1 MTPVVVVW
9 SLQQTITRRG
19 GLTYLLERFGFA
31 NRTARRA
38 TPVWFHAA
46 SVGEMRLATP
56 LISEALEHGVLVTCN
71 TPEAYRLASATFN
84 DKVTIRYCPLD
95 YPQSVKIFIKQH
107 QPSSVFVVETEVW
120 PELYEQCHRDGV
132 AIHIVNGRIS
142 DKTFR
147 SVLARRW
154 LYPGALKRVTAVW
167 AREAGDAKRFVA
179 MGCPPEKVHFT
190 GSLKMTRRVHERK
203 PENPLPHRDFTL
215 AISTHPGEERIITEV
230 WRGVSSTSLLV
241 LIPRHPPRVPSI
253 IKALESDGFK
263 VGRTSSLT
271 AVGADMGV
279 LVVDTIGEVDAY
291 CAHASFVFV
300 GGSMI
305 DAGGH
310 NVFEPLS
317 WGKAIIVGPYTQ
329 NFTAEVEYL
338 ISKQAISIVETD
350 EALYESWQKLA
361 HDLVFRER
369 LEACAREAY
378 SALPDRVG
386 DYIALINQAVKA
398 RG

>member
-1 MTPVVVVW
+1 MTPAIVFW
-9 SLQQTITRRG
+9 SLHQMITRHG

-31 NRTARRA
+31 KKTTRLA

-46 SVGEMRLATP
+46 SVGEIRLAIP
-56 LISEALEHGVLVTCN
+56 LISEVLEHGVLVTCN
-71 TPEAYRLASATFN
+71 TPEAYRLATKTFD

-95 YPQSVKIFIKQH
+95 YLQSVKIFIKKH
-107 QPSSVFVVETEVW
+107 KPASVFVVETEVW
-120 PELYEQCHRDGV
+120 PELYEQCYRDGV

-154 LYPGALKRVTAVW
+154 LYPGALERVTAVW
-167 AREAGDAKRFVA
+167 AREADDAKRFVA

-190 GSLKMTRRVHERK
+190 GSLKMTRRIHESK

-215 AISTHPGEERIITEV
+215 AISTHPEEERIITEV
-230 WRGVSSTSLLV
+230 WRGFSSVNLLV
-241 LIPRHPPRVPSI
+241 LIPRHPPRVPGI
-253 IKALESDGFK
+253 IKALESEGFK
-263 VGRTSSLT
+263 VGRASSLT
-271 AVGADMGV
+271 SLEADIDV

-310 NVFEPLS
+310 NVFEPVS
-317 WGKAIIVGPYTQ
+317 RGRATIVGPHTQ
-329 NFTAEVEYL
+329 NFAAEVEYL
-338 ISKQAISIVETD
+338 NSKQAIIIVETD
-350 EALYESWQKLA
+350 ESLYESWQKLT

-378 SALPDRVG
+378 SALPDKVS
-386 DYIALINQAVKA
+386 DYVALINQAVKA